1 MIYENERS
9 TPSLEIARDEI
20 YIIDQWNSLKK
31 SVHLLHEKSQKL
43 FFRIVK
49 RASAAPNAQAGCERA
64 NSEYNQFKDAL
75 LNHMQLPMIK
85 ERLRIKVNGSPT
97 SIFEKCGYIKDT
109 NTLRQPQ
116 RRSSLSIA
124 FENRIKKIIRARY
137 LTEMNN
143 YKKI

>member
-9 TPSLEIARDEI
+9 TSSLEIARDQI
-20 YIIDQWNSLKK
+20 HIIDQWNSLKK

-75 LNHMQLPMIK
+75 SNRMQLPMIK
-85 ERLRIKVNGSPT
+85 ARLRIKVNGPPT
-97 SIFEKCGYIKDT
+97 SMF
-109 NTLRQPQ
+109 QPQ
-116 RRSSLSIA
+116 PVRKMWLHNGHQYAETATKKKLVI
-124 FENRIKKIIRARY
+124 NRIRKQDKENYTSKIF
-137 LTEMNN
+137 N
-143 YKKI
+143 